1 MSRSSRF
8 LDDLKW
14 GSRSPSRSPS
24 PGNSGSFSDRFTTR
38 RPRAECRNNTANQS
52 ISTSTSQLPTAPSSI
67 LAQPQS
73 SGTPRTPD
81 VPTYGPSPLTTGGEV
96 AAAFSGDHTPTS
108 SSDVQG
114 SSLVFISTPI
124 VRVPHSQFE
133 PIESQNPAPPSTG
146 TPSIPTCTSQV
157 QALAKTGVHVAVLPP
172 TKSPLDPDVIEPVVW
187 TKTLKIARKKLNDN
201 SLPPLD
207 LTTLTSQSAEKNI
220 QAIVKGLKTLQED
233 DEKKRWSYTW
243 HGRKVIVVESLAK
256 ILRYVEKYSK
266 VVDIGIQSH
275 PEVSA
280 LVWAG
285 VWGIM
290 RVCI

>member
-1 MSRSSRF
+1 MSRRGRF
-8 LDDLKW
+8 LDKLKW
-14 GSRSPSRSPS
+14 VSRSPS
-24 PGNSGSFSDRFTTR
+24 PGSSGSFSDRFTMT
-38 RPRAECRNNTANQS
+38 RPRVERRNNTANQS
-52 ISTSTSQLPTAPSSI
+52 ISTSASQLSTVPSSI

-73 SGTPRTPD
+73 SRTPR
-81 VPTYGPSPLTTGGEV
+81 TTGGEV

-124 VRVPHSQFE
+124 VRVSHSQSE
-133 PIESQNPAPPSTG
+133 
-146 TPSIPTCTSQV
+146 
-157 QALAKTGVHVAVLPP
+157 L
-172 TKSPLDPDVIEPVVW
+172 IEPVVW
-187 TKTLKIARKKLNDN
+187 TKALKIARKKLDDN
-201 SLPPLD
+201 NLPPLD
-207 LTTLTSQSAEKNI
+207 PTALTSQSAGKNI
-220 QAIVKGLKTLQED
+220 EAIVKGLKTLQED

-243 HGRKVIVVESLAK
+243 HGKKVIVVEHLAK

-266 VVDIGIQSH
+266 VVDTAIQSQ